1 MTCNATP
8 TPPSI
13 TAQPTELAPL
23 APPIGRT
30 RLMVQPSDKQEL
42 TSNQETDARTA
53 LARGIKEY
61 LEQLQWTAQGGR
73 HIRFERVL
81 DVWAEPEDGK
91 AGYPCA
97 VVQGTGPGTYDA
109 SKFSPSPSDKD
120 RLPSGLFLVSPCELV
135 QAFQVE
141 VWAVDPEERLAI
153 VAMLESA
160 LIAPT
165 SWLYGIRLSLPHYFG
180 LVAEYEFTGLN
191 YIDSEQDAV
200 RRYRKAMV
208 TLTGRVP
215 VARAVAL
222 PLAVVVPALGMLSA
236 EQEAAMRNRTSEVIL
251 RLALD
256 VT

>member
-1 MTCNATP
+1 
-8 TPPSI
+8 
-13 TAQPTELAPL
+13 
-23 APPIGRT
+23 
-30 RLMVQPSDKQEL
+30 MVQPGDKQVL

-53 LARGIKEY
+53 LARGLKEY

-97 VVQGTGPGTYDA
+97 VVQGTGPGVYDA
-109 SKFSPSPSDKD
+109 SKLSPSPSDKD
-120 RLPSGLFLVSPCELV
+120 RLPNGLYLVSPCEFT
-135 QAFQVE
+135 QALKVE
-141 VWAVDPEERLAI
+141 AWMVDPEERVAV
-153 VAMLESA
+153 VAMLEQA
-160 LIAPT
+160 IIAPT
-165 SWLYGIRLSLPHYFG
+165 SWMYGFRLSMPHYFG
-180 LVAEYEFTGLN
+180 LVAEYEFTGLD

-200 RRYRKAMV
+200 RRYRKAVV

-215 VARAVAL
+215 VARVVAL